1 MDSSR
6 KGFVKKWSEI
16 LIFLTL
22 LWIFIQY
29 HIFYSIVHR
38 DVCRMKE
45 TDERYYNVLS
55 FDLRHCK
62 RKWLDVCQ
70 FAAQKYAIF
79 RLYCYICCFLDT
91 K

>member
-45 TDERYYNVLS
+45 LMRGITMCYPSIYGIVNENGLMSVSLQFKNTRF
-55 FDLRHCK
+55 FDYI
-62 RKWLDVCQ
+62 VI
-70 FAAQKYAIF
+70 FAVS
-79 RLYCYICCFLDT
+79 
-91 K
+91 